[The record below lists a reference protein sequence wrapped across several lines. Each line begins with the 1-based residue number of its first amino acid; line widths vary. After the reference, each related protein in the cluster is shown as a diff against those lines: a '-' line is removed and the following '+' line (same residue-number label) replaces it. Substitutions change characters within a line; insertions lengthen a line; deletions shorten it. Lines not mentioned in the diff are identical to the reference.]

1 MKHAGSIALRNVS
14 LGCETSARAAM
25 RSGLFKR
32 IIIALHRSRR
42 REASHLVRHYRHLI
56 ARDCRGRLTSAFPD
70 FNNEHE
76 SSRNANA
83 DQTFVCSK
91 HRSPYDV

>member
-1 MKHAGSIALRNVS
+1 MKHAGSIALRNVP
-14 LGCETSARAAM
+14 LRDETSARSAM
-25 RSGLFKR
+25 RSGLLNR

-42 REASHLVRHYRHLI
+42 REARHLVRHYRHLI
-56 ARDCRGRLTSAFPD
+56 TKDCRGRLTSAFPD
-70 FNNEHE
+70 FNNENE
-76 SSRNANA
+76 SSRNANG